1 MKATAHKTDERKM
14 KMKKQN
20 TNPYQTNK
28 GGQIIAPRKQA
39 DEPRVSRIVGDDL
52 RLKRG
57 KAGRGK

>member
-1 MKATAHKTDERKM
+1 M